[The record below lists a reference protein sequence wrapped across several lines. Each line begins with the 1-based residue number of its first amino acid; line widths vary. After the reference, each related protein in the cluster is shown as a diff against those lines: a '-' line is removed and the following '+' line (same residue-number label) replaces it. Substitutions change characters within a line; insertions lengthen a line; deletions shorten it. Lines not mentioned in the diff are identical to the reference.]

1 MITFQRMPE
10 RIRFSAQ
17 DTDSLS
23 QAVEKAVTVLEQGG
37 VMLYPTDTIY
47 GLGADATNRG
57 AIETINQIK
66 DRDESKAQLILAS
79 DVAMAEMYGSFHH
92 IAKKLAAT
100 FWPGPLTI
108 LVPKTEV
115 LPDVLT
121 AGSLLVGIRVPD
133 HAFCVEVTRK
143 FGRPI
148 TSTSANISGR
158 QPAATVDEILKTFG
172 DNARD
177 IDLVI
182 EEADRVI
189 TDPTPSTLVKIEGD
203 RVAILREGAV
213 PRQAIEALQK

>member
-1 MITFQRMPE
+1 MAE

-17 DTDSLS
+17 DTDSLT
-23 QAVEKAVTVLEQGG
+23 QAVEKALATLKQGG

-47 GLGADATNRG
+47 GLGADATNAA
-57 AIETINQIK
+57 AIKKINLIK
-66 DRDESKAQLILAS
+66 QRPESKAQLVLAS
-79 DVAMAEMYGSFHH
+79 DVAMAEKYGNFNQV
-92 IAKKLAAT
+92 AKRLAGA

-121 AGSLLVGIRVPD
+121 AGSPLVGIRVPE
-133 HAFCVEVTRK
+133 HTFCVEVTRK

-148 TSTSANISGR
+148 TSTSANISEK
-158 QPAATVDEILKTFG
+158 QPAATVDEILKVFG
-172 DNARD
+172 DNAND

-189 TDPTPSTLVKIEGD
+189 TDSTSSTLVKVEGD
-203 RVAILREGAV
+203 HVTVLREGV
-213 PRQAIEALQK
+213 ITTDQLLL